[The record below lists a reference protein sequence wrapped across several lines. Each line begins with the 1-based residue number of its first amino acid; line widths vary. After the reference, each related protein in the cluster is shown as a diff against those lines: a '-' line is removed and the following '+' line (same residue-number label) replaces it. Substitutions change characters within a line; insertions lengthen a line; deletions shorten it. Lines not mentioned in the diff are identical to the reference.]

1 MRSRTAE
8 VLIVGAG
15 IVGSCTAYYL
25 ARRGVHVALVDAR
38 DIASG
43 TSGSCDRAV
52 MMQSKKPG
60 PMLQMALASARLYE
74 HLSDDLDAD
83 VEYDRHGGMIL
94 IETAAEYEAICSLL
108 PQQRAAGVDVQL
120 LDRDAAIARQPAV
133 SPHILGATYWDGD
146 GAVNPLEVCF
156 AMVRAARRCGAA
168 VLVRTEVRGFLTEG
182 HRVVGA
188 QTSAGDI
195 RAEKTIIA
203 AGVWS
208 PMLGRLLDLDIP
220 IIPRKGHILVTERL
234 PRLIRSEILSG
245 SYIMK
250 KHSVSTETSP
260 RGATDYGVGLV
271 LGQTRSGNL
280 LIGGSREFAG
290 YDVTTS
296 CAVLHEI
303 AHTAVRLFPVLA
315 GVALIRAFA
324 GLRPF
329 TRDGKPILGA
339 VPERPGLYLAAGHE
353 GDGIALGPITGQI
366 MADVV
371 TLRTTGWDLSPF
383 VLSRFQQPVPLA
395 ARPRASER

>member
-1 MRSRTAE
+1 MRNRTAE
-8 VLIVGAG
+8 VLVIGGG

-25 ARRGVHVALVDAR
+25 ARRGVHVVLVDAK

-60 PMLQMALASARLYE
+60 PVLQMALASARLYE
-74 HLSDDLDAD
+74 HLSDELDTD
-83 VEYDRHGGMIL
+83 IEYDRHGGMIL
-94 IETAAEYEAICSLL
+94 IESEAEYEEIRSIL
-108 PQQRAAGVDVQL
+108 PQQRAAGIDVEL
-120 LDRDAAIARQPAV
+120 LDRDAAIAHQPAV

-146 GAVNPLEVCF
+146 GEANPLEVCF
-156 AMVRAARRCGAA
+156 AMVRAARRHGAE
-168 VLVRTEVRGFLTEG
+168 VLVSTEVLGFLTKG
-182 HRVVGA
+182 NRVVGV

-195 RAEKTIIA
+195 RAEQTVLS

-208 PMLGRLLDLDIP
+208 PMLGRMLALDIP

-234 PRLIRSEILSG
+234 PHLIHGEILSG
-245 SYIMK
+245 SYIIK
-250 KHSVSTETSP
+250 KHSLSTEASP
-260 RGATDYGVGLV
+260 DGAKDYGVGLV

-296 CAVLHEI
+296 RSVLREI
-303 AHTAVRLFPVLA
+303 AQTAVRLFPVLA

-329 TRDGKPILGA
+329 TPDGRPILGA

-371 TLRTTGWDLSPF
+371 TGQTTAWDLSPF
-383 VLSRFQQPVPLA
+383 VLSRFQQPAPLA
-395 ARPRASER
+395 F